1 MLHRKLK
8 NQQRHHKIRPMD
20 EALTVAQ
27 RLKRSRVMKA
37 KAGIIARK
45 RKIALNKKA
54 SPEKLK
60 QRALKKA
67 KGIVRAKITGGK
79 SPNELSFSDRERV
92 EKVLKR
98 KSSRIKTIAK
108 TLLPVVKANEKQRLK
123 TRREKK

>member
-1 MLHRKLK
+1 MSHKK
-8 NQQRHHKIRPMD
+8 NNPNQRQTRQMD

-45 RKIALNKKA
+45 RKISMNKRA
-54 SPEKLK
+54 TPEKLK
-60 QRALKKA
+60 DRALKKA

-79 SPNELSFSDRERV
+79 KPNELSFSERERV
-92 EKVLKR
+92 EKVLKK
-98 KSSRIKTIAK
+98 KSAKIKMIAK

-123 TRREKK
+123 TRREK